1 MSMIRNITIC
11 CLLLLLNVA
20 AQAQETTDSVTT
32 DSVSTQTTKQKLMA
46 RLSQVQQLLDAKARA
61 KVDSNYIEV
70 PKKPW
75 RVVLRYKESVYDV
88 DYSNSVGSPAA
99 GDGMDW
105 EMRFEPPLSASLG
118 VWAGYRGLGVS
129 VAKSLGKKKGTSL
142 SFSCTG
148 ARYGANLRLRGFDI
162 DEATLTG
169 TIYEGGQVLHGTSDA
184 HFRAPVSIASLYL
197 NGYYVFNG
205 RRYSQAAAYNQ
216 SVIQRRSAGSLLLG
230 ATWYMAALDY
240 SDDKNTGM
248 ILLSRNIGR
257 INVQQGN
264 IGVGYGYNWVPFR
277 GFVVNVMAMPA
288 LCFYNRMKVYK
299 YDSNYEIA
307 ESEGQV
313 DDYGQWNPDTHTWA
327 NGKTHKPVPTDDS
340 DTSWYDT
347 VDSWEVGSDTSFSML
362 RFNVDLRIGIAY
374 NWSNYFVGLQ
384 SQFNNFNFKKD
395 QCKVN
400 LYDAWARLS
409 FGVRL

>member
-46 RLSQVQQLLDAKARA
+46 RLNQVQQLLDKKARA

-142 SFSCTG
+142 S
-148 ARYGANLRLRGFDI
+148 
-162 DEATLTG
+162 LTG

-277 GFVVNVMAMPA
+277 GFVVNAMAMPA

-313 DDYGQWNPDTHTWA
+313 DDYGQWSPDTHTWA
-327 NGKTHKPVPTDDS
+327 NGKTHKPVPTDDD

-384 SQFNNFNFKKD
+384 SQFNNFYFKKD

>member
-1 MSMIRNITIC
+1 MIRNITIC
-11 CLLLLLNVA
+11 CLLFLLNVA

-46 RLSQVQQLLDAKARA
+46 RLNKVQHFLDAKAMA

-99 GDGMDW
+99 GNGMDW
-105 EMRFEPPLSASLG
+105 DMSFEPPLSASLG

-129 VAKSLGKKKGTSL
+129 VAKSLGRKKGTSL

-240 SDDKNTGM
+240 SDDMYTGM

-277 GFVVNVMAMPA
+277 GFVVNAMAMPA

-313 DDYGQWNPDTHTWA
+313 DDYGQWSPDTYTWA

>member
-1 MSMIRNITIC
+1 
-11 CLLLLLNVA
+11 
-20 AQAQETTDSVTT
+20 
-32 DSVSTQTTKQKLMA
+32 MA
-46 RLSQVQQLLDAKARA
+46 RLGKVQRYLDKKARA

-162 DEATLTG
+162 DEGTLTG
-169 TIYEGGQVLHGTSDA
+169 TIYEGGQVVSGKERAQLP
-184 HFRAPVSIASLYL
+184 APVSIASLYL

-313 DDYGQWNPDTHTWA
+313 DDYGQWSPETHTWA

>member
-1 MSMIRNITIC
+1 
-11 CLLLLLNVA
+11 
-20 AQAQETTDSVTT
+20 
-32 DSVSTQTTKQKLMA
+32 
-46 RLSQVQQLLDAKARA
+46 
-61 KVDSNYIEV
+61 
-70 PKKPW
+70 
-75 RVVLRYKESVYDV
+75 
-88 DYSNSVGSPAA
+88 
-99 GDGMDW
+99 
-105 EMRFEPPLSASLG
+105 
-118 VWAGYRGLGVS
+118 
-129 VAKSLGKKKGTSL
+129 
-142 SFSCTG
+142 
-148 ARYGANLRLRGFDI
+148 
-162 DEATLTG
+162 
-169 TIYEGGQVLHGTSDA
+169 
-184 HFRAPVSIASLYL
+184 
-197 NGYYVFNG
+197 VFNG

-277 GFVVNVMAMPA
+277 GFVVNAMAMPA

-313 DDYGQWNPDTHTWA
+313 DDYGQWSPDTHTWA

-347 VDSWEVGSDTSFSML
+347 VDSWEVGSGTSFSML

>member
-1 MSMIRNITIC
+1 MIRNITIC
-11 CLLLLLNVA
+11 CLLFLLNVA

-46 RLSQVQQLLDAKARA
+46 RLNKVQHFLDAKAMA

-99 GDGMDW
+99 GNGMDW
-105 EMRFEPPLSASLG
+105 DMSFEPPLSASLG

-129 VAKSLGKKKGTSL
+129 VAKSLGRKKGTSL

-240 SDDKNTGM
+240 SDDMNTGM

-277 GFVVNVMAMPA
+277 GFVVNAMAMPA

-313 DDYGQWNPDTHTWA
+313 DDYGQWSPDTYTWA
-327 NGKTHKPVPTDDS
+327 NGKTHKPVPTDDD
-340 DTSWYDT
+340 DTLWYDT

-384 SQFNNFNFKKD
+384 SQFNNFYFKKD